1 MLPHSTSILFV
12 CQNRSAIR
20 SAAAHVRQMRNSSSL
35 IKDVLVDNFTIFMTN
50 SFLAQGV
57 AESLKFMTASN
68 LLGPTTSVL
77 LLSVGLRLA
86 TVPVTV
92 LAEKLTSQRMMTQNL
107 VHKQV
112 YEKMAAHYGITAS
125 IDEKDGKW
133 TLNTQDQLILR
144 SANELATENLRKHV
158 EQKNLWFA
166 RLLALRVC
174 LVPVWVHGNMG
185 LVRYVQDVGAQCL
198 PGFFWLTSLTQADPY
213 MVLPLCMGCLALLNT
228 WVSRW
233 MFMSGSQHYRVTAAC
248 LDIVMVAI
256 VIAGTKIMMDLPAIL
271 PLYWCFTLSTS
282 LLQILLLQHPRV
294 KRLLGIGP
302 LPTDTPTPFRSL
314 FRRRR
319 FIPSSMF

>member
-1 MLPHSTSILFV
+1 MKFLFLLGHNNGILNSFIQSSMLPHSTSILFV
-12 CQNRSAIR
+12 CRNRLAIR

-35 IKDVLVDNFTIFMTN
+35 IKD
-50 SFLAQGV
+50 GV
-57 AESLKFMTASN
+57 AESLKLMTASN
-68 LLGPTTSVL
+68 LLGPTTAVL
-77 LLSVGLRLA
+77 L
-86 TVPVTV
+86 
-92 LAEKLTSQRMMTQNL
+92 NL

-112 YEKMAAHYGITAS
+112 YEKMGAHYGISAS

-185 LVRYVQDVGAQCL
+185 LMRYVQDIGAQCL
-198 PGFFWLTSLTQADPY
+198 PGFFWLSSLTQADPY

-233 MFMSGSQHYRVTAAC
+233 MFMAGSQNYRVTAAC

-256 VIAGTKIMMDLPAIL
+256 VIAGTKIMIDLPAIL
-271 PLYWCFTLSTS
+271 PLYWCFTLSSS
-282 LLQILLLQHPRV
+282 LLQVLLLQHPRV